1 MRAATFLSILTLLLL
16 FSAAA
21 AAQPR
26 EPDSGTLNDQA
37 IALSK
42 GGAYAEAI
50 EIWWRVL
57 EREGPGYAHAAVIHR
72 NMGRNYQK
80 LGALPEARWHLNE
93 AVRATDKPHPKAL
106 EWLDAVDAAL
116 AKEHLEVIID
126 VEGRDGEVF
135 VEEGGKLRGYPEPLT
150 WWFRPGLC
158 KLSVRAR
165 DGALRQHNLR
175 IAAGRTRYLLTA
187 RAEAKVPRKDPTQD
201 PPDAPPPTVE
211 PPLRPSRWA
220 RVPAW
225 KWALLGVGAAAVIG
239 GGVTYGVADA
249 RLSDLRTDFRRDHP
263 PAARTPAS
271 KPGIEAAWDD
281 AVASDVRPLEVSSY
295 ALWGIGGAGLV
306 TGAVL
311 VSLELLG
318 DDPPAAG
325 IPTLAPATAGQGLLL
340 NWTF

>member
-1 MRAATFLSILTLLLL
+1 MRIATLLTGVWLL
-16 FSAAA
+16 LSLPAAA
-21 AAQPR
+21 PGQPR
-26 EPDSGTLNDQA
+26 QPDSGALNEQA

-50 EIWWRVL
+50 EVWWRIL
-57 EREGPGYAHAAVIHR
+57 EREVPGYSHAAVIHR
-72 NMGRNYQK
+72 NIGRNYQK
-80 LGALPEARWHLNE
+80 LDALPEARWHLNE
-93 AVRATDKPHPKAL
+93 AVRSTDKPHPKAL
-106 EWLDAVDAAL
+106 EWLAAVDAAL
-116 AKEHLEVIID
+116 AGEHLEVVID
-126 VEGRDGEVF
+126 VEGRDGEVL
-135 VEEGGKLRGYPEPLT
+135 VEEGGKLRAYPEPLT
-150 WWFRPGLC
+150 WWFRPGDY

-175 IAAGRTRYLLTA
+175 IAPGRTRYLLPA
-187 RAEAKVPRKDPTQD
+187 RAAVKVPPKD
-201 PPDAPPPTVE
+201 PPDDPPPIVE
-211 PPLRPSRWA
+211 PPPPSSRWA

-263 PAARTPAS
+263 SGSRTPAS
-271 KPGIEAAWDD
+271 RPSIEAAWDD
-281 AVASDVRPLEVSSY
+281 AVASDVQPLEVSSY
-295 ALWGIGGAGLV
+295 VLWGVGGAAVV

-318 DDPPAAG
+318 DEPPAPG
-325 IPTLAPATAGQGLLL
+325 IPTLAPAAAGQGLLL